1 MIKKLHKIPD
11 KIFFKSVF
19 LIVILLNLKYFFLPI
34 QIIYTS
40 IAVPYF
46 EKNECYAPVQK
57 IIATTKTIKDFQDEG
72 QVGFVS
78 DIIQSAVFDIKDS
91 IKAYY
96 IAQYAIVPS
105 ILKNDTKH
113 KYTIGAV
120 SQEKNIPQNLSIEK
134 EISKNL
140 YILKKD
146 KK

>member
-11 KIFFKSVF
+11 KVFFNSVF
-19 LIVILLNLKYFFLPI
+19 LIIILINLKYFFLPI

-40 IAVPYF
+40 IAIPFF
-46 EKNECYAPVQK
+46 EKNDCYAPVQK
-57 IIATTKTIKDFQDEG
+57 IVATTKTIKDFQDEG
-72 QVGFVS
+72 QVGFIS
-78 DIIQSAVFDIKDS
+78 NIEKSAVFDVEES

-105 ILKNDTKH
+105 ILKNDLNH
-113 KYTIGAV
+113 KYAIGAFTK
-120 SQEKNIPQNLSIEK
+120 EKNIPENFSIEK

-140 YILKKD
+140 FILKKD